1 MNTRTLK
8 KELQYKIPQL
18 RLALIRERSIETV
31 AITTPRDI
39 YHYAEPL
46 KHMPEEHFVSFH
58 LDTRNHIVG
67 YHLVSHGT
75 VSASLVH
82 PREVFKAALLSNST
96 TIIAAHNH
104 PGGSLTPSD
113 EDIET
118 TKQLIKAG
126 RILGVQLLDHIIV
139 SFKGI
144 VSIREI
150 RPSLW

>member
-96 TIIAAHNH
+96 TIIAAHRVFVKCWGRENFRRPPFLFLVH
-104 PGGSLTPSD
+104 QRNLFLRSLQRDALGHLVSASVV
-113 EDIET
+113 EHS
-118 TKQLIKAG
+118 G
-126 RILGVQLLDHIIV
+126 RV
-139 SFKGI
+139 
-144 VSIREI
+144 
-150 RPSLW
+150 